1 MILKKPYA
9 FLIKH
14 FRLIHLI
21 MVTLATYI
29 IIKTYNIYA
38 FLGDYISSGSK
49 ILSSFEDV
57 TGKYIS
63 SFLIIM
69 VVIALLISI
78 VVLYL
83 MRHKKKP
90 SFFYIFSTCVYLFL
104 IALLIFGKSF
114 IYDLQFTTPDLRF
127 TKIVSDLFFIEL
139 ALQIPIIVITFI
151 RTIGFDV
158 KKFDFKKDIMELD
171 IKDEDNAEFEFELN
185 LDTEET
191 RAKIRR
197 KVRYFKYYYKE
208 NKIIFY
214 AFFAIIFLVSVYGVS
229 KVISGVEK
237 VYKENETFSTSYA
250 DITVLESYKTSLD
263 NKANKISD
271 KNFYMI
277 LKIRYKNTSSSRIKF
292 LLDSTS
298 INYDTYYNVSPTSL
312 VYDKFLEFG
321 TPYYSQRL
329 SPNETRDF
337 ILVYEVDKQN
347 YDKDFTFK
355 YLYDIEVKNGTTTYK
370 YKKVK
375 LNPEDIDKN
384 KVEEVDTKSLKEEMS
399 FKGSL
404 LKDTKLTI
412 NSMELSNSYVYN
424 IIRCKNKVCNKYVNY
439 LKPSVNNTYD
449 LTILKLNYSVKM
461 DESLDKGYSL
471 SSFMSRYGSI
481 RFVINDKE
489 YEHKLNL
496 KDITPYPTDGYVFL
510 EVRERL
516 NKAEKI
522 YLDFTIRDKKYT
534 YILLDKGEST
544 PSEDE
549 NK

>member
-21 MVTLATYI
+21 MVALATYI

-38 FLGDYISSGSK
+38 FLGDYINSGNK

-83 MRHKKKP
+83 MKHKKKP
-90 SFFYIFSTCVYLFL
+90 SFIYIFSTCVYLFL
-104 IALLIFGKSF
+104 VVLLIFGKSF

-191 RAKIRR
+191 RAKLRR

-214 AFFAIIFLVSVYGVS
+214 TLFAIVFFVSIYGVS
-229 KVISGVEK
+229 KVISSVEK
-237 VYKENETFSTSYA
+237 VYKENETFSTDYA

-277 LKIRYKNTSSSRIKF
+277 IKIRYKNTSSSKIKF

-298 INYDTYYNVSPTSL
+298 INYDTYYNVSPTTL
-312 VYDKFLEFG
+312 VYNKFLEFG

-337 ILVYEVDKQN
+337 ILIYETDKQN
-347 YDKDFTFK
+347 YDKQFTFK
-355 YLYDIEVKNGTTTYK
+355 YLYDIVVKDGTTTYK

-375 LNPEDIDKN
+375 LNPKDIDKN
-384 KVEEVDTKSLKEEMS
+384 KVEKIDTKSLKEEMS

-404 LKDTKLTI
+404 LKDTRLTI
-412 NSMELSNSYVYN
+412 NTAELSNSYLYN

-439 LKPSVNNTYD
+439 LKPSVNSTYD

-471 SSFMSRYGSI
+471 SSFISRYGSI
-481 RFVINDKE
+481 RFVINGKE
-489 YEHKLNL
+489 YEHKLDL
-496 KDITPYPTDGYVFL
+496 KDVTPYPTDGYVFL

-534 YILLDKGEST
+534 YILLDKDENT
-544 PSEDE
+544 PSEKE
-549 NK
+549 NN